1 MNELIQSGQSLTMS
15 SREIAELTE
24 KRHDQVLRD
33 IRNMFFGLGLDL
45 HTSVGVYKDRQGRE
59 YPCYNLSKRETL
71 ILVSGYNIKMRAA
84 IIDRWQE
91 LEAMREKPQQLSR
104 LEILQMALESEKENE
119 RLKLEAKEN
128 KPKLEYFDRVV
139 ERNNLLNAT
148 QVGQKVGLSAVA
160 LNKHLE
166 QLKVYNRAIK
176 RGRAFQQWFVDKGYG
191 IMRQTDQGYPQAM
204 FTLKGEAWVIENLV
218 SEGIV

>member
-1 MNELIQSGQSLTMS
+1 MNGLMKSNRTLTMS
-15 SREIAELTE
+15 SREIAQLTD

-33 IRNMFFGLGLDL
+33 IRKMLSGLGLDL
-45 HTSVGVYKDRQGRE
+45 HTFVETYKDNQGRE
-59 YPCYNLSKRETL
+59 YPCYHLPKRETL
-71 ILVSGYNIKMRAA
+71 ILVSGYNINMRAA

-91 LEAMREKPQQLSR
+91 LEAMSEKPKQLSR

-119 RLKLEAKEN
+119 RLRLEAKEN

-139 ERNNLLNAT
+139 ERDNLLNAT

-191 IMRQTDQGYPQAM
+191 IMRQTEQGYPQAM